1 MRLPTDPT
9 NHLNGAGCVIQAAM
23 CSTFSIASFFWTSV
37 IGLNVFLTVIYNSKV
52 CRVKEVALVTSMFH
66 INLESLL
73 ISGEPTLSILANLG
87 LPPH

>member
-1 MRLPTDPT
+1 MVSMRLPTDPT

-52 CRVKEVALVTSMFH
+52 CRVTEVALVMSMFH
-66 INLESLL
+66 IN
-73 ISGEPTLSILANLG
+73 
-87 LPPH
+87 